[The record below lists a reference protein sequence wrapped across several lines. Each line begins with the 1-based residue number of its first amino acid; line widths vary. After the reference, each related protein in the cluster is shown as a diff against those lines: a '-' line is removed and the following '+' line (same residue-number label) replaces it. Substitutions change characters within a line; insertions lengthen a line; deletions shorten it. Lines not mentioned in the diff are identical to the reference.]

1 MYISKTDANAI
12 SRAIFEIQQ
21 TTEAYI
27 RAETPEEKIQAIVDR
42 RTAELV
48 LKEFGINTDF
58 FEDSEKVRDKGGR
71 KWLDLHWKIK
81 SAA

>member
-1 MYISKTDANAI
+1 MYLSKTDANAI

-21 TTEAYI
+21 TTEAYT
-27 RAETPEEKIQAIVDR
+27 RAETADEKIQAIMDR

-48 LKEFGINTDF
+48 LKELGINTDF
-58 FEDSEKVRDKGGR
+58 FEDPEKVRDKGGR

>member
-1 MYISKTDANAI
+1 MYLSKTDANAI
-12 SRAIFEIQQ
+12 SRAIFDIQQ

-27 RAETPEEKIQAIVDR
+27 RAETSEEKIQAIVDR

-48 LKEFGINTDF
+48 LKELGINTDF
-58 FEDSEKVRDKGGR
+58 FEDSEKVRDKGAR
-71 KWLDLHWKIK
+71 KWLDLRWKIK